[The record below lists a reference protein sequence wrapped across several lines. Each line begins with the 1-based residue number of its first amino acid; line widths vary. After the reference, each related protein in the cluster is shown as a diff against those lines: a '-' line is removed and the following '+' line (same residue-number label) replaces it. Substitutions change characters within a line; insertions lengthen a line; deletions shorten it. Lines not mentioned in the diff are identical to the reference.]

1 MACAAAMGRARA
13 TSAQRI
19 VRLHYLPLSLP
30 IYSILVGLF
39 VLLAVLIQVG
49 ALRYAYIRIGLSPRA
64 ALLLLLASL
73 VGSYL
78 NIPVAELPAQ
88 QILSGQVIDYFGMR
102 YIVPVVTDWPTT
114 VIAVNVGG
122 ALIPGFTSFYLLAKS
137 HQWRR
142 GVLATIGVAAIC
154 HLVAHPVPGFG
165 IALPVFVP
173 VIATAVIAV
182 LLSRPHAAQLA
193 YIGGSLGTLIGA
205 DLLNLDKVQGLGAP
219 IASIGGA
226 GTFDGI
232 FVTGILAVLIA
243 SMSRRS
249 DRPGPH
255 TGPMSPATPTTANVS
270 GPVHHAAE

>member
-1 MACAAAMGRARA
+1 M
-13 TSAQRI
+13 SQ
-19 VRLHYLPLSLP
+19 LHYLPLPLP
-30 IYSILVGLF
+30 FYSILVGLF

-49 ALRYAYIRIGLSPRA
+49 ALRYAYMRIGLSPRA

-88 QILSGQVIDYFGMR
+88 QIMSGQVIDYFGMR
-102 YIVPVVTDWPTT
+102 YVVPVVTDWPTT

-122 ALIPGFTSFYLLAKS
+122 ALIPGFTSLYLLAKS
-137 HQWRR
+137 QQWSR
-142 GVLATIGVAAIC
+142 GILATIGVAAIC
-154 HLVAHPVPGFG
+154 HLVARPVPGLG

-173 VIATAVIAV
+173 VIATAVIAL
-182 LLSRPHAAQLA
+182 LLSRSHAAPLA
-193 YIGGSLGTLIGA
+193 YIGGSLGTLVGA

-219 IASIGGA
+219 VASIGGA

-243 SMSRRS
+243 SLSRRS
-249 DRPGPH
+249 DRQGPRPVPTVRATR
-255 TGPMSPATPTTANVS
+255 TGVGVS
-270 GPVHHAAE
+270 GPVHRAANEDR